1 MQKLVF
7 SVRDSMPQFVSCL
20 RTIDEWKRIYAKRAD
35 AIMQAEYDANAKYIK
50 SPFARS
56 LKIEDLLRFLDD
68 TVLDI
73 NFMVQLPSIEKCLEQ
88 WCVRWRCPSMSA

>member
-1 MQKLVF
+1 M
-7 SVRDSMPQFVSCL
+7 RDSMPHFVSSL
-20 RTIDEWKRIYAKRAD
+20 RAVDEWKRIQAKRAD
-35 AIMQAEYDANAKYIK
+35 AITQAEYDANAKYIK

-56 LKIEDLLRFLDD
+56 LRIEDLHQFLDD

-88 WCVRWRCPSMSA
+88 W